1 MLKGQPSR
9 TALRVA
15 MRRAA
20 HQLLD
25 VPPVFEDSLAIDI
38 LGPERAAELR
48 RDPRAHE
55 KGPLA
60 SYLRAFLAARSR
72 LAEDTLA
79 DCMAHGV
86 RQYVILGA
94 GLDTF
99 AYRPRRDP
107 LPLRVFEVD
116 HPTTQEWKRGMLA
129 TAGIAIPGDLVYVP
143 IDFTREH
150 LGPRLEQSGFDRDA
164 GAMFSWLGVTP
175 YLEPDAVMA
184 TLAEVSAMSR
194 EGGGVV
200 FDYALPRRTLTL
212 PRKVVFDLVAMR
224 VRAAG
229 EPWIGFFEP
238 AALVAALRDLG
249 FAEVESWDESTINRR
264 YFMERADHLRVG
276 ALARLIVA
284 RHPRLTGS

>member
-1 MLKGQPSR
+1 MRPDQPSR
-9 TALRVA
+9 IALRVA

-25 VPPVFEDSLAIDI
+25 VPPVFEDALAIDV

-60 SYLRAFLAARSR
+60 SFLRAFLAARSR
-72 LAEDTLA
+72 LAEDTLGEA
-79 DCMAHGV
+79 MVQGV
-86 RQYVILGA
+86 RQYVVLGA

-107 LPLRVFEVD
+107 RPLRVFEVD
-116 HPTTQEWKRGMLA
+116 HPATQEWKRGMVA
-129 TAGIAIPGDLVYVP
+129 AAGIAIPGDLVYVP
-143 IDFTREH
+143 IDFNRDR

-175 YLEPDAVMA
+175 YLESAAVMA
-184 TLAEVSAMSR
+184 TLAEIATMSR
-194 EGGGVV
+194 NGGGVV
-200 FDYALPRRTLTL
+200 FDHALPRRTLTL
-212 PRKVVFDLVAMR
+212 PQKVVFDLMAMR
-224 VRAAG
+224 VRASG

-238 AALVAALRDLG
+238 AALAADLRALG
-249 FAEVESWDESTINRR
+249 FAEVESWDESRINHR
-264 YFMERADHLRVG
+264 YFTGRTDHLRVG
-276 ALARLIVA
+276 ALARLMVA
-284 RHPRLTGS
+284 RHPALTGS